1 MNLEGNELQGPSIT
15 SGALSITPVK
25 YIKLKDMK
33 GDDAEK
39 WNDIFCPLADWF
51 IKR

>member
-1 MNLEGNELQGPSIT
+1 
-15 SGALSITPVK
+15 
-25 YIKLKDMK
+25 MK

-51 IKR
+51 IKRQGFHVGAKSCEEFDD